1 MTSPKPFN
9 AEAKARMP
17 SAKYPSSLLTNI
29 FITLKVSLSNIY
41 RFLYE
46 QSNLHSMFQILYCS
60 WGSLKLSLKTPQLK
74 KHQSILDQIDEKA
87 KKAKKNPP
95 FRKKLTAKASFTK
108 KDNQNVLTES
118 LNVDIDLQEENNSD
132 ILRFHRSNITPK
144 IMKKLSRGTFSVQS
158 ELDLHGM
165 TSNEASLVLK
175 LFISESVQ
183 DGLTCVRVIH
193 GKGLGSGPRGPVIK
207 QQVNRLLRRWDQ
219 VLAFISARQVDG
231 GTGAVYVLL
240 KKSQ

>member
-1 MTSPKPFN
+1 MSKKKDCRDGPPK
-9 AEAKARMP
+9 
-17 SAKYPSSLLTNI
+17 
-29 FITLKVSLSNIY
+29 IT
-41 RFLYE
+41 RDE
-46 QSNLHSMFQILYCS
+46 
-60 WGSLKLSLKTPQLK
+60 
-74 KHQSILDQIDEKA
+74 IDLFRNTLNNTKPI
-87 KKAKKNPP
+87 KSQKSQKNPP

>member
-1 MTSPKPFN
+1 MSKKKDCRDGPPK
-9 AEAKARMP
+9 
-17 SAKYPSSLLTNI
+17 
-29 FITLKVSLSNIY
+29 IT
-41 RFLYE
+41 RDE
-46 QSNLHSMFQILYCS
+46 
-60 WGSLKLSLKTPQLK
+60 
-74 KHQSILDQIDEKA
+74 IDLFRNTLNNTKPI
-87 KKAKKNPP
+87 KSQKSQKNPP
-95 FRKKLTAKASFTK
+95 FRKKLTAKAYFTK

>member
-1 MTSPKPFN
+1 MSKKKDCRDGPPK
-9 AEAKARMP
+9 
-17 SAKYPSSLLTNI
+17 
-29 FITLKVSLSNIY
+29 IT
-41 RFLYE
+41 RDE
-46 QSNLHSMFQILYCS
+46 
-60 WGSLKLSLKTPQLK
+60 
-74 KHQSILDQIDEKA
+74 IDLFRNTLNNTKPI
-87 KKAKKNPP
+87 KSQKSQKNPP

-207 QQVNRLLRRWDQ
+207 QQVNRE
-219 VLAFISARQVDG
+219 
-231 GTGAVYVLL
+231 
-240 KKSQ
+240 